1 MKPAV
6 ASFQIQKLHSNEGR
20 FESKSTTDLCAV
32 EEPLEIRI
40 GYGPE
45 NDRVQTTV
53 AVTMR
58 TPGHDFELTIGFL
71 FTEGVLKHLN
81 DLLSIKHC
89 ADTNNN
95 QQYNIVRIEIKPN
108 VCIELKNIERN
119 FYTTSSCGICGKAS
133 IEAIKLQ
140 PQMLSNELPP
150 TVTADT
156 ILKLPHILRQQQN
169 VFEYTGGLH
178 ACALF
183 TTAGKLILA
192 REDVGRH
199 NALDKLIGAALGSNI
214 NFNNHLMMLS
224 GRASF
229 ELLQKAAMA
238 GIKIVCAVG
247 APSNLAIET
256 AQKFDITL
264 IGFLREN
271 RFNIYNNANTITY

>member
-1 MKPAV
+1 
-6 ASFQIQKLHSNEGR
+6 
-20 FESKSTTDLCAV
+20 
-32 EEPLEIRI
+32 
-40 GYGPE
+40 
-45 NDRVQTTV
+45 
-53 AVTMR
+53 
-58 TPGHDFELTIGFL
+58 
-71 FTEGVLKHLN
+71 
-81 DLLSIKHC
+81 LLSIKHC

-156 ILKLPHILRQQQN
+156 ILKLPNILRQQQN

-238 GIKIVCAVG
+238 GIKDSLRSRSPI
-247 APSNLAIET
+247 
-256 AQKFDITL
+256 KF
-264 IGFLREN
+264 G
-271 RFNIYNNANTITY
+271 Y